1 MRPYIAVL
9 KDSLREAMAS
19 RVLWFALATIALV
32 LLLLAPFALRTET
45 ATRLRPRELADA
57 ERFLKRLTDNA
68 DKPDTPGGHIWS
80 MIGADQQG
88 FLKLLVDPEDD
99 RNVGGPG
106 VRYEGRIVRVINP
119 LLERDDFLKKE
130 AWADVELD
138 DDLKASMEQTGLSG
152 PELAARNLKVL
163 AATFKR
169 SILIRDSTQISLTY
183 AGNTVTGVPLTRDQL
198 EPLITLGISSVMSI
212 LLGFVGVFASLLVT
226 AFVIPR
232 TFEPGEISL
241 LLSKPVNRSFLL
253 ITKFTGSCIFTL
265 ACAIALVGGVWL
277 LLGIRFDIWEP
288 KLLYC
293 IPIYILLFMVY
304 YVVSATAGL
313 IWRNAIVAL
322 VVVVLF
328 WLVLFV
334 VGTVKNSM
342 DQFSFAPAQITEI
355 IPTKDRMFAVNGE
368 RQLLLYD
375 STTRAW
381 NPVFTG
387 DTAGIP
393 AFARRMMFAGVR
405 YRPVWDEKTERL
417 LTVEKQMSAFGGSAS
432 GTVFSGIADDEWERV
447 NEGDTPGPVSDLVV
461 DSDGRVLL
469 PGRRGIFQF
478 IGMDEKERKTK
489 EFWNNMIGRA
499 LPSSGG
505 KAFAEVDVKEM
516 PSLPPRFEST
526 FDKVTNDFFFYGDGQ
541 VHHLARQK
549 DGGYALARSRDL
561 ETEEQAVIT
570 ASGDYVVLALGDG
583 SIRVLK
589 KSTLEDHLTDEF
601 DDGVLPRV
609 ADSAPDGSAFG
620 VLTHTGEVWLFD
632 GKAGKKVD
640 WTPPEYGEA
649 SAIAFTGDGQL
660 LVANGRQDVAAYEI
674 GNATA
679 ASQYAVAPTLV
690 TRVYDWLVYP
700 VFTLLPQPNEVDNL
714 INYMMTGE
722 KSQALTGGGPFQA
735 IEASLQDDR
744 VTFDPW
750 KPLIKNITF
759 IVVMLAFGCFYVSR
773 KDF

>member
-1 MRPYIAVL
+1 MRPYLAVL
-9 KDSLREAMAS
+9 KDSLREAMSS

-57 ERFLKRLTDNA
+57 ERFVNRLVENA
-68 DKPDTPGGHIWS
+68 EKPETPGGHIWTLLTP
-80 MIGADQQG
+80 DQQT
-88 FLKLLVDPEDD
+88 FMKSLVNPEDE
-99 RNVGGPG
+99 NGGPRG
-106 VRYEGRIVRVINP
+106 RFEGRIVQVINP
-119 LLERDDFLKKE
+119 LLERDDFYKKE
-130 AWADVELD
+130 AWKDTELD
-138 DDLKASMEQTGLSG
+138 GDLQESLEQPGGSG
-152 PELAARNLKVL
+152 PELASRNLKIL
-163 AATFKR
+163 AGTFRR
-169 SILIRDSTQISLTY
+169 SIRIRDSSQISLTY

-198 EPLITLGISSVMSI
+198 KPLITLGISSVMSI

-241 LLSKPVNRSFLL
+241 LLSKPVNRSLLL

-265 ACAIALVGGVWL
+265 ACAIAMVGGVWF
-277 LLGIRFDIWEP
+277 LLGVRFDIWEP

-355 IPTKDRMFAVNGE
+355 VPTKDRLFAVNGE

-375 STTRAW
+375 PTAREW
-381 NPVFTG
+381 QPVFVG
-387 DTAGIP
+387 DASNVP

-405 YRPVWDEKTERL
+405 YRPSWDEKNQRL
-417 LTVEKQMSAFGGSAS
+417 LTVEKRMSPFGGAAR
-432 GTVFSGIADDEWERV
+432 GTVFSGIEADEWERV
-447 NEGDTPGPVSDLVV
+447 NEGETPGPVSDLFI
-461 DSDGRVLL
+461 DSDNRVLL
-469 PGRRGIFQF
+469 PGRRGIYQF
-478 IGMDEKERKTK
+478 VGMDEKERKTK
-489 EFWNNMIGRA
+489 EFWNNMVGNVFPA
-499 LPSSGG
+499 SAG
-505 KAFAEVDVKEM
+505 KAFAEVPVKDM
-516 PSLPPRFEST
+516 PRLPPRFET
-526 FDKVTNDFFFYGDGQ
+526 VFDAATDDIFFYGDGE
-541 VHHLARQK
+541 VHHVARQK
-549 DGGYALARSRDL
+549 DGSYAFAKSRDL
-561 ETEEQAVIT
+561 ETEEQAVFT
-570 ASGDYVVLALGDG
+570 VAGDYVVLALGDG
-583 SIRVLK
+583 SIRVLNRDN
-589 KSTLEDHLTDEF
+589 LEDHLSDEF
-601 DDGVLPRV
+601 SDGVVPRV
-609 ADSAPDGSAFG
+609 AESSTDGSAFG
-620 VLTHTGEVWLFD
+620 ILTHTGEVWLFD
-632 GKAGKKVD
+632 GKTGKKTD
-640 WTPPEYGEA
+640 WAPPEQGEV
-649 SAIAFTGDGQL
+649 SAIAFTPEGQL
-660 LVANGRQDVAAYEI
+660 MVGNGRQDVAMYALE
-674 GNATA
+674 NS
-679 ASQYAVAPTLV
+679 ASSKQYTVAPTLV
-690 TRVYDWLVYP
+690 TRVYDWVVYP

-735 IEASLQDDR
+735 MEASLQDDR

-750 KPLIKNITF
+750 RPLFKNIAF